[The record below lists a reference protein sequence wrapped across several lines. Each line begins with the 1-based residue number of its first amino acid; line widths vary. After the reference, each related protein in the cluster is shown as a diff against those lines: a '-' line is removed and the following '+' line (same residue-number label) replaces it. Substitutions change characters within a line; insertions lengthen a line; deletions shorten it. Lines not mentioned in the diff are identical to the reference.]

1 MIDFSA
7 FTAGIAIYT
16 LWVAIRLH
24 KKVDMLGH
32 VGALILTQLSKDYTS
47 NEYPEE
53 EIDEAIKTWDNW
65 DSA

>member
-7 FTAGIAIYT
+7 FTAGIAIYI
-16 LWVAIRLH
+16 LWVVIRLH

-32 VGALILTQLSKDYTS
+32 VGALILTQLSKEYTS

-53 EIDEAIKTWDNW
+53 KIDEAIKTWDNW
-65 DSA
+65 DKA

>member
-1 MIDFSA
+1 M
-7 FTAGIAIYT
+7 
-16 LWVAIRLH
+16 AIRLH

-32 VGALILTQLSKDYTS
+32 VGALILTQKSKEYTS

-53 EIDEAIKTWDNW
+53 QIDEAIKTWDNW